1 MQLILKPKLPQQPIH
16 CITLIFSLE
25 KKKQAALSCSPST
38 DPVLH
43 HQIGLRPIATVIK
56 ASILC
61 RYYSLFTYAAN
72 SKAQCN
78 SVFEVLY

>member
-16 CITLIFSLE
+16 YITLIFSLGKNKKQ

-43 HQIGLRPIATVIK
+43 HQIGVRPIA
-56 ASILC
+56 C
-61 RYYSLFTYAAN
+61 
-72 SKAQCN
+72 
-78 SVFEVLY
+78 VLLLQFVHICSQ